1 MAVADLFAS
10 ADLHHPITVQ
20 NLSALLVAPI
30 NSYPSPLTLLSL
42 PTFTPILYSQPY
54 NTRRAIGHAIVSN
67 ILKKE
72 TVIST
77 PEDVKGILELCH
89 VLMKDQKDA
98 SIGGGMQMRGSM
110 PGQLNAHQGMQ
121 GRGMMRGMSGR
132 GSAYDM
138 EEMAEEQGWIARLV
152 HLFRSDDDDVQFKVS
167 LNRLTLLR
175 RRS

>member
-1 MAVADLFAS
+1 
-10 ADLHHPITVQ
+10 
-20 NLSALLVAPI
+20 
-30 NSYPSPLTLLSL
+30 L

-77 PEDVKGILELCH
+77 PEEVKGILELCH

-152 HLFRSDDDDVQFKVS
+152 HLFRSDEDDVQFKVRSIHSSPFCIFRLS
-167 LNRLTLLR
+167 LILYRFLAFTNGSKPICR
-175 RRS
+175 RRR